1 MKFYKM
7 NGAGNAFVIFDARKE
22 ALALTPE
29 RIREIANPKT
39 GAGADQIMSMEPSL
53 REIGRAHV

>member
-29 RIREIANPKT
+29 RIREMIQTTLAKKK
-39 GAGADQIMSMEPSL
+39 
-53 REIGRAHV
+53 